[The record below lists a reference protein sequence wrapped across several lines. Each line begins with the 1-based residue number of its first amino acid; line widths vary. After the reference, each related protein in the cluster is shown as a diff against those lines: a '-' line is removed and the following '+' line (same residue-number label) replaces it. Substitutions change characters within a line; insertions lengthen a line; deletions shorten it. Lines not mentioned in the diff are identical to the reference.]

1 MQPGDGIDRETDWLL
16 QQRAN
21 GLSQQTIADLIG
33 STQETVSRN
42 LKAVDEGRQIS
53 PDTRRKT
60 RSYRSKL
67 EAVAEARRQA
77 EVDRENAIRQEAT
90 DRQDAIR
97 QEAEDR
103 EEVRRQNEADCARFQ
118 SAKRKWDGIK
128 EALRKIELE
137 RYTQLRMVNE
147 RLTQRGIDV
156 GSKIHGDGVKFART
170 LEPFHHLDEG
180 AELVAFSPED
190 HPFSSGQTAGELRED
205 VSDWLRM
212 QEKAVPDDAVW
223 PSMIGRRR
231 SDLITLQSYP
241 YERWFWGRHADL
253 IARWRDLRSFTST
266 WRRNGRPPRLPSD
279 IDVSWLEELITI
291 ERQIIDAGLTF
302 EELIPSWRDAWA
314 VEAEVSD
321 EALLQHLHRR
331 ARVKEILNASVEIVT
346 GIVTGIVRGIVTVV
360 VGHPKLVMA
369 VATCI
374 AIFLL
379 RDIIAA
385 IALWMWSGGAAF
397 LAFLGAVAGKVRDII
412 GAIDRSIDAID
423 RGIDAIGRSID
434 NTKRSIGDG
443 YDATV
448 AFARSPLV
456 WIILFA
462 ILFIPFAVAARYIK
476 PQKQAHRYISSRRSS
491 NSTWAIITLM
501 LSGIGLLVTLIAWV
515 FSYED
520 INVRALLGLQ

>member
-77 EVDRENAIRQEAT
+77 EVDREKAIRQEAT

-103 EEVRRQNEADCARFQ
+103 EEVQRQNEADCARRR
-118 SAKRKWDGIK
+118 SATERWEGLK
-128 EALRKIELE
+128 ESLRELE
-137 RYTQLRMVNE
+137 RVRYTQLGMVNE

-156 GSKIHGDGVKFART
+156 GSKIYGDGVKFART

-190 HPFSSGQTAGELRED
+190 HLFSSGQTAGELRED

-212 QEKAVPDDAVW
+212 QKKAVPDDAVW
-223 PSMIGRRR
+223 PSMIGGRQT
-231 SDLITLQSYP
+231 DLITLQPYP

-302 EELIPSWRDAWA
+302 EESIPSWRDAWA

-331 ARVKEILNASVEIVT
+331 AQVLEVLSAPVVIVT
-346 GIVTGIVRGIVTVV
+346 GIVTGIVRGIVRGIVTVV

-397 LAFLGAVAGKVRDII
+397 LAFLGVVAGKFGDI
-412 GAIDRSIDAID
+412 IDAIG
-423 RGIDAIGRSID
+423 RGIDAIARSID
-434 NTKRSIGDG
+434 NTKRTISDA
-443 YDATV
+443 YDAVV
-448 AFARSPLV
+448 AFARSPFV
-456 WIILFA
+456 WIIPCA
-462 ILFIPFAVAARYIK
+462 IFLIPLVVALIYIND
-476 PQKQAHRYISSRRSS
+476 QKQAYRYSSSRRLAI
-491 NSTWAIITLM
+491 STWAIITLM

>member
-1 MQPGDGIDRETDWLL
+1 MQPGDGIDRETEWFL

-21 GLSQQTIADLIG
+21 GLSQQEIADLID

-42 LKAVDEGRQIS
+42 LKAVDQGRQIS
-53 PDTRRKT
+53 PNIRRKT

-67 EAVAEARRQA
+67 EAEAEAKRQA
-77 EVDRENAIRQEAT
+77 EVDREKAIRQEAT
-90 DRQDAIR
+90 DR
-97 QEAEDR
+97 
-103 EEVRRQNEADCARFQ
+103 EEVKRQNEADCARFQ

-212 QEKAVPDDAVW
+212 QKKAVPDDAVW
-223 PSMIGRRR
+223 PSMIGGRQT
-231 SDLITLQSYP
+231 DLITLQP
-241 YERWFWGRHADL
+241 DPDERWFWGRHADL

-266 WRRNGRPPRLPSD
+266 WRRAGRPPRLPLD

-302 EELIPSWRDAWA
+302 EESILGWRDAWA

-331 ARVKEILNASVEIVT
+331 ARVKEILNESAE
-346 GIVTGIVRGIVTVV
+346 IVTGIVRGIVTVV

-397 LAFLGAVAGKVRDII
+397 LAFLGVVAGKFGDI
-412 GAIDRSIDAID
+412 IDAIG
-423 RGIDAIGRSID
+423 RGIDAIARSID
-434 NTKRSIGDG
+434 NTKRTISDA
-443 YDATV
+443 YDAVV
-448 AFARSPLV
+448 AFVKSPHFLV
-456 WIILFA
+456 FVIIIFSLLAF
-462 ILFIPFAVAARYIK
+462 FS
-476 PQKQAHRYISSRRSS
+476 ISSIQFQRRGYSS
-491 NSTWAIITLM
+491 SPARVWAIIIAI
-501 LSGIGLLVTLIAWV
+501 LSAIVIFVALIAALIRYDPQYSKV
-515 FSYED
+515 F
-520 INVRALLGLQ
+520 GW

>member
-1 MQPGDGIDRETDWLL
+1 MQPGDGIDRETEWFL

-21 GLSQQTIADLIG
+21 GLSQQEIADLID

-53 PDTRRKT
+53 PNIRRKA

-67 EAVAEARRQA
+67 EAEAEAKRQA
-77 EVDRENAIRQEAT
+77 ELDREKAIRQEAT

-103 EEVRRQNEADCARFQ
+103 EEVKRQNEADCARFQ

-205 VSDWLRM
+205 LSDWLRR
-212 QEKAVPDDAVW
+212 QKKAVPDDAVW
-223 PSMIGRRR
+223 PSMIGRRQT
-231 SDLITLQSYP
+231 DLITLQPYP

-302 EELIPSWRDAWA
+302 EESIPSWRDAWA

-331 ARVKEILNASVEIVT
+331 ARVKEILNESAEIVT
-346 GIVTGIVRGIVTVV
+346 GIVRSIVRGIVRGIVTVV

-397 LAFLGAVAGKVRDII
+397 LAFLGVVAGKFGDI
-412 GAIDRSIDAID
+412 IDAIG
-423 RGIDAIGRSID
+423 RGIDAIARSID
-434 NTKRSIGDG
+434 NTKRTISDA

-448 AFARSPLV
+448 AFVKSPHFLV
-456 WIILFA
+456 FVIIIFSLLALFSISSIRFQRRGYSSSPAQGWLIAIAILSVIAIFATLFA
-462 ILFIPFAVAARYIK
+462 ALIRYDLAYAK
-476 PQKQAHRYISSRRSS
+476 
-491 NSTWAIITLM
+491 
-501 LSGIGLLVTLIAWV
+501 V
-515 FSYED
+515 FG
-520 INVRALLGLQ
+520 RP

>member
-1 MQPGDGIDRETDWLL
+1 MQHGDGIDRETDWLL

-21 GLSQQTIADLIG
+21 GVSQQDIGDLID
-33 STQETVSRN
+33 SAQETVSRN

-53 PDTRRKT
+53 PNIRRKT

-67 EAVAEARRQA
+67 EAEAEAKRQA
-77 EVDRENAIRQEAT
+77 EVDREKAIRQEAT

-97 QEAEDR
+97 QETEDR
-103 EEVRRQNEADCARFQ
+103 EEVKRQNEADCARFQ

-212 QEKAVPDDAVW
+212 QDKAVPDDAVW

-231 SDLITLQSYP
+231 SDLITLQPYP

-266 WRRNGRPPRLPSD
+266 WRRNGRPPRFPSD
-279 IDVSWLEELITI
+279 IDVSRLEELITI
-291 ERQIIDAGLTF
+291 ERQIIDAELTF
-302 EELIPSWRDAWA
+302 EESIPSWRDAWA

-331 ARVKEILNASVEIVT
+331 ARVKEILNASVVIVT
-346 GIVTGIVRGIVTVV
+346 GIVTGIVRGIVTGIVRVV

-369 VATCI
+369 VAACI

-385 IALWMWSGGAAF
+385 IALWVWSGGAAF
-397 LAFLGAVAGKVRDII
+397 LGGVAGIVRDII
-412 GAIDRSIDAID
+412 GAIGHGVDTID

-515 FSYED
+515 FS
-520 INVRALLGLQ
+520 